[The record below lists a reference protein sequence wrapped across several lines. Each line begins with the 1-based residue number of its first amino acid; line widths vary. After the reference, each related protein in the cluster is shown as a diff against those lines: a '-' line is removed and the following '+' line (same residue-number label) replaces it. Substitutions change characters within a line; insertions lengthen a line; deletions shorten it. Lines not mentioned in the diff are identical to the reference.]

1 MKELQKIQSTLNAPK
16 NLYNKFGKYH
26 YRSAESILE
35 ALKPILNDVNC
46 VLTLSDEV
54 RELNNGQIYIEA
66 IAVFSNGDASQDV
79 VVRSQAGIDINKK
92 GMDFSQAYGAASSYA
107 RKYALNGMF
116 LIDDTKDAD
125 ATNDH
130 GKGKPTTQAKELPWL
145 NKDTPD
151 FDKVKAVIDSGKA
164 TIEQARLKYKISKEV
179 QELLTPKK

>member
-35 ALKPILNDVNC
+35 ALKPLLNEVNC

-66 IAVFSNGDASQDV
+66 TAVFSNGDASQDV

-107 RKYALNGMF
+107 RKYALNGLF

-130 GKGKPTTQAKELPWL
+130 GKGAKLSEVEKEWL
-145 NKDTPD
+145 NKGTAQ
-151 FDKVKAVIDSGKA
+151 FKKVKDAIDAGKA
-164 TIEQARLKYKISKEV
+164 TLAMAEAKYKISKEV
-179 QELLTPKK
+179 KELLNNK